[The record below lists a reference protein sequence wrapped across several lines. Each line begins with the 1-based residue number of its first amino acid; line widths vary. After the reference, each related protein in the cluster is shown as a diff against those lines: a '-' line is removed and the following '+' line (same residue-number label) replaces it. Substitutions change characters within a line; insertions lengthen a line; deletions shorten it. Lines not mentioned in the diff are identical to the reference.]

1 MSKTASALK
10 IKDRSG
16 ARLRKAT
23 ATEVVSQL
31 AQVQGWQLRGDGAD
45 VNIHKS
51 FAFADYYETIAFVN
65 AVALVAHRMDH
76 HPDLG
81 VHFNRCDVQL
91 STHDVG
97 GLSQADFEVAALIDA
112 LLA

>member
-1 MSKTASALK
+1 M
-10 IKDRSG
+10 
-16 ARLRKAT
+16 
-23 ATEVVSQL
+23 
-31 AQVQGWQLRGDGAD
+31 
-45 VNIHKS
+45 
-51 FAFADYYETIAFVN
+51 N